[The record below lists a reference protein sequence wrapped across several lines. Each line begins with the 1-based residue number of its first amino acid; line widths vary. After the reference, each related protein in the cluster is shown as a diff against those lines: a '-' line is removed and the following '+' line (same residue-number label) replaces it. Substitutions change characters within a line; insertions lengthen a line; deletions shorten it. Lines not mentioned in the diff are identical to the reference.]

1 MIFIRL
7 DIYVLVRW
15 GNMYILY
22 ISKWIYLN
30 NKIKFKIKL
39 CILVLIY

>member
-7 DIYVLVRW
+7 DILVRW
-15 GNMYILY
+15 GNMCILY
-22 ISKWIYLN
+22 IGKWIYLN

-39 CILVLIY
+39 FILVLIY